1 MRLIVLFLCLSSGL
15 GCVADAKSVEAEE
28 LVARFQHLADAG
40 DLDALQRA
48 FPLGG
53 ANINH
58 YIAGQRTIGR
68 RVRVSRA
75 TVDDLSS
82 GPMRQIS
89 LVYNSEFERGRAMEV
104 FQILIRDGGTP
115 TLETY
120 SSAVG
125 KELQCPWLFASWGRC
140 ETVDVPAS

>member
-1 MRLIVLFLCLSSGL
+1 MRLIMLFLGLSSGL

-40 DLDALQRA
+40 DLDGLRRA
-48 FPLGG
+48 FPLRGT
-53 ANINH
+53 NLNP
-58 YIAGQRTIGR
+58 YISGQRAMGR

-75 TVDDLSS
+75 AVEDLSS

-104 FQILIRDGGTP
+104 FQILIRDSGTP
-115 TLETY
+115 TLRTY
-120 SSAVG
+120 SSSVG
-125 KELQCPWLFASWGRC
+125 KELQCPWLFASWERC
-140 ETVDVPAS
+140 DTVDVPAS